1 LSNDRRKSLINVI
14 IANIEENRNDWVK
27 ALFYSDKDVSKI
39 MERLLSEWTRN
50 NMRGE
55 PLEYATIEELE
66 ILAEKAEHYR
76 DTPQEAFLRAM
87 LRKSTNTE
95 GQNEK
100 S

>member
-14 IANIEENRNDWVK
+14 IANIEENRNDCVK

>member
-1 LSNDRRKSLINVI
+1 MSNDRRKSLINVI